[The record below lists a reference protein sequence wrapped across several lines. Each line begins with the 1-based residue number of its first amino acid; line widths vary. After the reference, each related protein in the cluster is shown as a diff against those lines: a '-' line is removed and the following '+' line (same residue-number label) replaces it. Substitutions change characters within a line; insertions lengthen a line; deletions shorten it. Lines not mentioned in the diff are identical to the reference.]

1 MSEQTLTPLLD
12 IRDVRVLERL
22 RLKPRKSFTGRVRGE
37 RLSKEK
43 GVSLEFKDYRE
54 YADGDDLR
62 HLDWNVLA
70 RLGVPIVKTYQDEE
84 DLPVYLLVDCSK
96 SVDYGEPN
104 KGYAVKR
111 LAAAFGVVASRAGDS
126 VMGVCLN
133 DGVNRTRFLRGRRGT
148 VQLMGWLES
157 LRMEGVRPVSY
168 HLRQAAKTMNRTGVA
183 VILTDGM
190 DQSLGGA
197 MAQLMAAGH
206 EIWVV
211 QVLSPF
217 ELDPGIEG
225 DLRLIDSESG
235 AAVEITANGPT
246 LAEYQK
252 NLAAHNSG
260 LEESV
265 KRCGGRYALVGSDAG
280 VSQVFGEIFKKGGW
294 VE

>member
-1 MSEQTLTPLLD
+1 VNEQTLTPLLD

-37 RLSKEK
+37 RLAKEK

-96 SVDYGEPN
+96 SMDYGEPG
-104 KGYAVKR
+104 KGGAVRR

-126 VMGVCLN
+126 VMAVSLN

-157 LRMEGVRPVSY
+157 LRMDGVRPVSY
-168 HLRQAAKTMNRTGVA
+168 HLKQAAKLMSRTGLA
-183 VILTDGM
+183 VVLTDGM
-190 DQSLGGA
+190 DQSLGGSL
-197 MAQLMAAGH
+197 AQLKAAGH

-225 DLRLIDSESG
+225 DLRLIDAESG

-246 LAEYQK
+246 LTEYRK
-252 NLAAHNSG
+252 NLAQHNSSI
-260 LEESV
+260 EETV
-265 KRCGGRYALVGSDAG
+265 KRFGGRYALVGSDAG